1 MQALYGLTENPFSLT
16 PDPKFLYWSP
26 ALRQALQLFVRNQ
39 QRPEG
44 ILVVTG
50 AGGTGKTTLLQAFA
64 TIPAPRTRLVSLP
77 HAASS
82 VEDLDVLLAQQL
94 GPASDAPRLS
104 PPRRQRHAWVRPRG
118 QPRENMLVLL
128 DNAHEWS
135 ERLLAA
141 LAGFARLER
150 PTYPVSHLILAG
162 PLSLPDALMAPS
174 LASLRARL
182 TGIGELAPLDLRDTQ
197 AYIQHRLTIAGCPQE
212 SLFTPA
218 AVDGIYRYTHG
229 IPRAINQ
236 LCSQVLLAGGAAHVP
251 CIEAE
256 IVHHV
261 ASRMGLPALASSRAA
276 HAAPASES
284 RAMPTPRGTAPT
296 PPHPP
301 AARPRGPSTAHQPRG
316 GMARCTAARLTRVLV
331 PVGIMLLMGGS
342 VLRPEG
348 GLHER
353 GTPRLAASRAVDTR
367 LPATSEPLLPAG
379 HTPVAAG
386 APIAGAGPSH
396 PPVPGARE
404 ARERR
409 ASLAA
414 QVEQEA
420 APSPPATPLATAGTT
435 PLRTTAALST
445 LRAPGGA
452 SATSRA
458 TRQRPPQ
465 PFDAMR
471 LAQTLRAQRH
481 ASAELL
487 AQRGGVAAPRLPTRA
502 DPATPDTAGA
512 LEHPRAPRPAPDVQ
526 ADLPRGAATSS
537 PGATETQF
545 RGPASDAPV
554 TTPPHLP
561 RVPPTAVPEPPAALP
576 RSPAPP
582 PHEAEALRPPSHVP
596 SATEVMARSV
606 PTPSVQGRT
615 VEIHTG
621 LAQTSVLINGA
632 YIGPAPVVLHL
643 PLGVYTMAID
653 RPGHRQMKWKMQVD
667 STGVA
672 LLMTKSGGGVWPPH
686 YTPRVFAH

>member
-1 MQALYGLTENPFSLT
+1 MQTLYGVTENPFGLT

-50 AGGTGKTTLLQAFA
+50 AGGTGKTALLQAFA
-64 TIPAPRTRLVSLP
+64 TIPAPRTRLVSLS
-77 HAASS
+77 HAVSS

-94 GPASDAPRLS
+94 GRASDAQRLS
-104 PPRRQRHAWVRPRG
+104 PPRRQRHAWLRPRG

-135 ERLLAA
+135 ERLLAE

-197 AYIQHRLTIAGCPQE
+197 AYIQHRLTIAGCPKA

-218 AVDGIYRYTHG
+218 AVEVIHRYTHG

-251 CIEAE
+251 RIEAE
-256 IVHHV
+256 IAHHV
-261 ASRMGLPALASSRAA
+261 ASRMGLHALASSRAA

-284 RAMPTPRGTAPT
+284 RAMHTPRGTAPT

-316 GMARCTAARLTRVLV
+316 GMARCTAARLTRMLV

-353 GTPRLAASRAVDTR
+353 GTPRFAASRAIDTR
-367 LPATSEPLLPAG
+367 RPATSEPLLPSS
-379 HTPVAAG
+379 HTLVAAG
-386 APIAGAGPSH
+386 DTIAGAEPSH

-414 QVEQEA
+414 KVEQEA

-452 SATSRA
+452 SATSRV
-458 TRQRPPQ
+458 TLQRPPQ

-471 LAQTLRAQRH
+471 PAQTRRAQRH
-481 ASAELL
+481 ASAPPL
-487 AQRGGVAAPRLPTRA
+487 AQRRFVAAPPIPTRA
-502 DPATPDTAGA
+502 DPVTYDTSDA
-512 LEHPRAPRPAPDVQ
+512 LEHPRWTRPAQDVQ
-526 ADLPRGAATSS
+526 DALPRGAAARI
-537 PGATETQF
+537 PGATETRF
-545 RGPASDAPV
+545 RGP
-554 TTPPHLP
+554 PPE
-561 RVPPTAVPEPPAALP
+561 VPEPPAALP
-576 RSPAPP
+576 RSLEPP
-582 PHEAEALRPPSHVP
+582 PRAVTRPTSHVP
-596 SATEVMARSV
+596 TTAELSAPSV

-621 LAQTSVLINGA
+621 LAQTSVWINGA
-632 YIGPAPVVLHL
+632 YRGPAPVVLHL

-653 RPGHRQMKWKMQVD
+653 RPGSTQIRWKMQVD
-667 STGVA
+667 LTGVA
-672 LLMTKSGGGVWPPH
+672 LLMTKSGGGAWPPG
-686 YTPRVFAH
+686 YMPRVFTH